1 MKTIIA
7 IAIAL
12 ALVGCAQMGPTPE
25 QLTAMQ
31 GTSSSLCVQSPGW
44 NGSPVAVHYASFGG
58 KSTGTAGGGGEA
70 TCGASKITFANEGKA
85 MPTSAPPTSVTVTQP
100 PLGVERK

>member
-1 MKTIIA
+1 MKIF
-7 IAIAL
+7 IAL
-12 ALVGCAQMGPTPE
+12 LPLAFAGCAQMGPTPE

-58 KSTGTAGGGGEA
+58 RSTGTAGGGGEA

-85 MPTSAPPTSVTVTQP
+85 VTAPPTSVTVTQP